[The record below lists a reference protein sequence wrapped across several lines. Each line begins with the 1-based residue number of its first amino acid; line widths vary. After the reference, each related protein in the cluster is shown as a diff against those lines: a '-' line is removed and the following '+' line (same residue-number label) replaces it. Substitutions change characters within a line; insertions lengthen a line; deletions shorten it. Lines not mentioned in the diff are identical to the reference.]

1 MNTMVNM
8 PQKNLAFMYI
18 ALHWLALGTLLLL
31 LLYMLSEIQCT
42 FTLGL
47 IRKASKIIGKREL
60 LHISMPLIHLTK
72 LSQDSTQLTLSLES

>member
-1 MNTMVNM
+1 MNTMVDM

-18 ALHWLALGTLLLL
+18 ALHWLALGTLL

-60 LHISMPLIHLTK
+60 LHMSMPLIHLTK